1 MSVLTINKLT
11 ASVGAEVTGLD
22 SDLLA
27 TDDALGRAVLDA
39 LEDNGVLVFPGL
51 GLDPEA
57 QVAFCRRLGAID
69 HSSDGHHPI
78 AGIYPV
84 TLDKSKNSSADYL
97 RATFDWHIDGCTP
110 TNDECPQKATVLSA
124 KQVAER
130 GGETEFANSYA
141 AYEAFSDEEK
151 QRFGALRVVHSL
163 EASQRRVHPDP
174 SPELVA
180 KWRSRPTHEHP
191 LVWTHRSG
199 RKSLVLGASA
209 DYLRATFDWH
219 IDGCTPTNG
228 ECPQK
233 ATVLSAKQVADRG
246 GETEFANSYAA
257 YEAFSE
263 DEKERFGALRVMHSL
278 EASQRRVHAD
288 PSPEL
293 LAKWRS
299 RPTHEHPLVWT
310 HRSGRKSL
318 VLGASADYVV
328 GMGLDEGRAL
338 LADLLDRATR
348 RDLVYSH
355 RWSVGDTVIWDNN
368 GVLHR
373 AAPYDRESP
382 REMLRTT
389 VLGDE
394 PIQ

>member
-1 MSVLTINKLT
+1 METMSLLTINKLT

-22 SDLLA
+22 PDALA
-27 TDDALGRAVLDA
+27 ADDALATAVLDA

-51 GLDPEA
+51 HLAPQA
-57 QVAFCRRLGAID
+57 QVEFCRRLGEID
-69 HSSDGHHPI
+69 HSSDGHHPV

-84 TLDKSKNSSADYL
+84 TLDKSKNSSAAYL

-110 TNDECPQKATVLSA
+110 TGDEYPQMATVLSA
-124 KQVAER
+124 LQVAER
-130 GGETEFANSYA
+130 GGETEFASSYA
-141 AYEAFSDEEK
+141 AYDHLGEDEKE
-151 QRFGALRVVHSL
+151 RLATLRVVHSL
-163 EASQRRVHPDP
+163 EASQRRV
-174 SPELVA
+174 
-180 KWRSRPTHEHP
+180 
-191 LVWTHRSG
+191 
-199 RKSLVLGASA
+199 
-209 DYLRATFDWH
+209 
-219 IDGCTPTNG
+219 TP
-228 ECPQK
+228 
-233 ATVLSAKQVADRG
+233 
-246 GETEFANSYAA
+246 
-257 YEAFSE
+257 
-263 DEKERFGALRVMHSL
+263 
-278 EASQRRVHAD
+278 D

-293 LAKWRS
+293 LARWRS

-328 GMGLDEGRAL
+328 GMDVDEGRAL

-348 RDLVYSH
+348 PELVYSH
-355 RWSVGDTVIWDNN
+355 TWLVGDTVIWDNR

-373 AAPYDRESP
+373 AAPYPENSP